1 MPSRIW
7 VDTSGVALAAALDV
21 PRIAIKVNDAEA
33 GEVLGC
39 MVKEPTEAV
48 HAARS
53 LRRQTQSDVVVTL
66 GACGA
71 ILLTD
76 TGSWYVQPPA
86 VPMVSA
92 VGSGDAFLAA
102 LVMALAVG
110 VPRPT
115 RCRKLGLRVQQM
127 RCRLVVVR
135 FRSVT
140 SVRFCNE
147 QPSMQSNNR

>member
-102 LVMALAVG
+102 LVMALAAGCTAPDALQEAGATAAANALSVG
-110 VPRPT
+110 
-115 RCRKLGLRVQQM
+115 GGQVQSSDIRAILQ
-127 RCRLVVVR
+127 RTTIHAV
-135 FRSVT
+135 
-140 SVRFCNE
+140 E
-147 QPSMQSNNR
+147 